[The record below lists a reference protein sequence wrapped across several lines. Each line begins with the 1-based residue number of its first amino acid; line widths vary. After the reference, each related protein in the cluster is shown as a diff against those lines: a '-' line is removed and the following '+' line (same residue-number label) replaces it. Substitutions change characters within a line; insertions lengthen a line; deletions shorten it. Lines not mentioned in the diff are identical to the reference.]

1 LHLEDGL
8 INTVFEH
15 EEYSLLQMHFHW
27 GFSEHEI
34 VDENFVAELHLV
46 HSSLLREGNYA
57 VLGFLFK
64 VYI

>member
-1 LHLEDGL
+1 
-8 INTVFEH
+8 
-15 EEYSLLQMHFHW
+15 MHFHW

-34 VDENFVAELHLV
+34 VGENFVAELHLV

-64 VYI
+64 VFI